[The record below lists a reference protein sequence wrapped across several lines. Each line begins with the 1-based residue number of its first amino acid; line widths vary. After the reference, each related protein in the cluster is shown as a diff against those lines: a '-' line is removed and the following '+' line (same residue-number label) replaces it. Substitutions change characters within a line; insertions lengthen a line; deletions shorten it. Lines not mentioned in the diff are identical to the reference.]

1 MDASYKPISG
11 SQSYGRKLWDYARDM
26 RICEEKKAEC
36 TVPAPETGTSAV
48 FKVVGEMLLPTSGN
62 SASTDI
68 RPENTS
74 SRHQQLTIVGLSL
87 GIYGSFAQARKET
100 EIENVDALLGMVDLS
115 RDVRVAHGGVSWMYR
130 VHGQVL

>member
-1 MDASYKPISG
+1 MDASYKPISD
-11 SQSYGRKLWDYARDM
+11 SQSYGRKLWEYARDM

-48 FKVVGEMLLPTSGN
+48 SRVVGEMLLPTSEN
-62 SASTDI
+62 SASTEI

-74 SRHQQLTIVGLSL
+74 SRHQQLTFGLSL

-100 EIENVDALLGMVDLS
+100 EIENVDALLGMMDLS